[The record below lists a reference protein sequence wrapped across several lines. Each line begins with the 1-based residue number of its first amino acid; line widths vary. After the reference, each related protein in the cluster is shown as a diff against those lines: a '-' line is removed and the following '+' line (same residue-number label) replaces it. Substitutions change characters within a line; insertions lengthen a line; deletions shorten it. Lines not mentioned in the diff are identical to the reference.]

1 MKLHSLPDDHGGKK
15 KNRIDIMRT
24 NLSCYWFSRIVLLA
38 CLAFAFTPAWGA
50 DAVKDVGI
58 PVAAKAS
65 WAGQGG
71 GEKAKQPAV
80 PTAKVVDDDYIIGP
94 ADVLAIDVWKDAEL
108 TRTVPVRPDGKISLP
123 LIGEL
128 QVSGMTTTDVQRLVT
143 QRLQIYISKPVV
155 TVIVQEVRSR
165 TYVIVGKIAKPGSY
179 DLSKPTTVLEAI
191 AVGGGFLDFAKVNK
205 VYILRRREDGSRIKI
220 PFDYKKAIEGDTSK
234 NVELQSGDTI
244 VVP

>member
-1 MKLHSLPDDHGGKK
+1 
-15 KNRIDIMRT
+15 
-24 NLSCYWFSRIVLLA
+24 VLLA
-38 CLAFAFTPAWGA
+38 CLAFAFTAAWGA
-50 DAVKDVGI
+50 DVVKDVAI
-58 PVAAKAS
+58 PVATKAS

-71 GEKAKQPAV
+71 GEKAKH
-80 PTAKVVDDDYIIGP
+80 PTAPGPKAVDDDYIIGP

-128 QVSGMTTTDVQRLVT
+128 QVSGMTTSEVQRLVT
-143 QRLQIYISKPVV
+143 ERLQVFISKPIV

-191 AVGGGFLDFAKVNK
+191 AIGGGFLDFAKVNK
-205 VYILRRREDGSRIKI
+205 VYILRLREDGSRIKI
-220 PFDYKKAIEGDTSK
+220 PFDYKKVIEGDTSK
-234 NVELQSGDTI
+234 NVELRSGDTI